1 MIDKEHDEFRFI
13 SRTLDTYG
21 ISHPNAHSVARTW
34 WRVVEGRTRHG
45 DGPYS
50 WAKLP
55 EEQFWGKFGWMLRVQ
70 AYRLMPARALELAVL
85 SGCMTRE
92 TVNGSTVYW
101 MTPEQRQS
109 GWGRRSDD

>member
-1 MIDKEHDEFRFI
+1 MTDESSELGFI
-13 SRTLDTYG
+13 SRTLDTYRM
-21 ISHPNAHSVARTW
+21 SHHNAYSIARTW

-55 EEQFWGKFGWMLRVQ
+55 EDHFWAKFDWMLKDEH
-70 AYRLMPARALELAVL
+70 YRLMPARGLEIAVW

-92 TVNGSTVYW
+92 IVNGNAVYW
-101 MTPEQRQS
+101 LTKKQRQS
-109 GWGRRSDD
+109 QWGRRSDA